1 MTVLQRELKEWAMKL
16 GMLLTVVTIINIAAV
31 WMKAPLSLIDKVQA
45 SEIEIRYLK
54 AKDTDIQDQLK
65 CLNAK
70 MDRLLEFHMK
80 LAQS

>member
-1 MTVLQRELKEWAMKL
+1 MKL